1 MVFGAIKK
9 RVKGAFKDLSTAVT
23 NKVKELKDRGTTLL
37 TGGNYCGPFNSLDPD
52 YLAKNPPVN
61 NIDKGC
67 MFHDLDYQRIGQNRK
82 AGKISDDEARK
93 LVRESDERLL
103 NNIDRYKNED
113 SKMSYLSMLG
123 IKAKNKLEDLG
134 LLDPNAFATA

>member
-1 MVFGAIKK
+1 MVFGAIKRK
-9 RVKGAFKDLSTAVT
+9 VKGAFKDLSTSIT

-37 TGGNYCGPFNSLDPD
+37 TGGNYCGPFNSLEPD

-67 MFHDLDYQRIGQNRK
+67 LFHDLDYQQIGKNRK
-82 AGKISDDEARK
+82 AGKISAEESRK

-103 NNIDRYKNED
+103 NNIERHKNED
-113 SKMSYLSMLG
+113 TRMSYLSMLG
-123 IKAKNKLEDLG
+123 IKTKNKLEDLG
-134 LLDPNAFATA
+134 LLDANKFATA